1 MLHIEHIQSVTTCL
15 ALAFACLLCFVVL
28 LFSINLLLELV
39 GQMVGAEL
47 GLGGTLLAERGQTRL
62 IM

>member
-47 GLGGTLLAERGQTRL
+47 GLGGTLLAERG
-62 IM
+62 